1 MRRICVVTGSRAEYG
16 LLKNLLSQLK
26 KDRSINLQLIVT
38 WSHLSKFYSNTYKE
52 IQKDCFNID
61 KKIFMPLKK
70 NNTKIDISRC
80 TGNAI
85 SSFSNVYINLK
96 PDILCQAVKKE
107 RDTRLQRIS
116 VKKEDALTVTKRKN
130 NSKK

>member
-38 WSHLSKFYSNTYKE
+38 GSHLSKFYGNTYKE
-52 IQKDCFNID
+52 IQKDGFTID

-80 TGNAI
+80 TGKAI
-85 SSFSNVYINLK
+85 SSFSNVYNNLK
-96 PDILCQAVKKE
+96 PDIVVILGDRFEIFAAVFSAMNANIQIAHI
-107 RDTRLQRIS
+107 L
-116 VKKEDALTVTKRKN
+116 
-130 NSKK
+130 